1 MPEPA
6 IRVLIADDHPVVRDG
21 LTMLV
26 SSLPDIVV
34 VGTASSGE
42 ECVRAS
48 GGAAP
53 GCRPDGLVDAAA
65 RRGRGEL
72 LESAAH
78 APEVKVLILTTHE
91 DPASITGS
99 MRAGASGYLLKT
111 SGLGEIANAIRA
123 AHSGQLTFSTDIAQT
138 TIGLMTR
145 GETHEARAFPELT
158 AREYAILDLLASGA
172 TTDRIARRLGLSGK
186 TVSNNLSVIFTK
198 LRVSTRTEAALLASS
213 HGLGRPPG
221 EGAGADTAPTR

>member
-48 GGAAP
+48 VEL
-53 GCRPDGLVDAAA
+53 RPDVVLMDLSMPRLGGVEATA
-65 RRGRGEL
+65 RIRRF
-72 LESAAH
+72 